1 MDSRL
6 SAIKVLWLMLHLLGL
21 IILSTSACQRL
32 NPSQPPP
39 IAPLHLRYANVF
51 ELDDNYPPSDLFGH
65 SYVSTG
71 STGEIYI
78 VNIETGETRKLTSD
92 GRMKYDPVI
101 SEGYVAWME
110 YHNPSKLS
118 DGVASSDIFALDL
131 QTGEERRITN
141 VAAQRGQL
149 GIHGHRLVWTENRH
163 QGTGS
168 DIYAYDLDSDGMIPV
183 VVAPGTQREPDIYGN
198 KVVWSDN
205 RDSPHLGTV
214 KAGCGNCAENTFD
227 IYLYDFETEETR
239 PIVQTGAL
247 NSSPSVHSGK
257 VVWLR
262 YRTNPDSASVYLLDL
277 ETGLEREIADTGRHG
292 GRPLISDRYVAWSV
306 EWPCDVRSNNEPK
319 VTGLYISNIKE
330 RETTQLSD
338 YAEPRALI
346 HENVLV
352 IIEGCHLI
360 EEIYAVFLE

>member
-131 QTGEERRITN
+131 QTGEQRRMTDAPAERYGLRM
-141 VAAQRGQL
+141 
-149 GIHGHRLVWTENRH
+149 HGHRLVWQEKRNEE
-163 QGTGS
+163 TGF
-168 DIYAYDLDSDGMIPV
+168 DIYAYDLESDEVIPIAV
-183 VVAPGTQREPDIYGN
+183 DPGTQQEPAIYDN
-198 KVVWSDN
+198 IVVWADN

-214 KAGCGNCAENTFD
+214 KVGCGNCAENTFD
-227 IYLYDFETEETR
+227 IYLYDFEAGETR

-247 NSSPSVHSGK
+247 NASPSIHGGN

-319 VTGLYISNIKE
+319 VTGLYISDIKE
-330 RETTQLSD
+330 NETTQLSD
-338 YAEPRALI
+338 YVEPRALI
-346 HENVLV
+346 DGNVAV
-352 IIEGCHLI
+352 IAEGCHLTGRVC
-360 EEIYAVFLE
+360 AVFLE